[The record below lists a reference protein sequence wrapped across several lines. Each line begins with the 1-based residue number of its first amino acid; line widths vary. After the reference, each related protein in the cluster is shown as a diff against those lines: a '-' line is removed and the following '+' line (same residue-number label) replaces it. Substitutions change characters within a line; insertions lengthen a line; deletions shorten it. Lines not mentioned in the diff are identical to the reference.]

1 VQPVRDADCV
11 VAAPTPDRATTT
23 TIDRKDRR
31 TDREAY
37 PVRVVPTRRRGEF
50 VDPVRDRGV

>member
-1 VQPVRDADCV
+1 VRDADCV
-11 VAAPTPDRATTT
+11 AAAPTPDRATTT